1 MIIAEVL
8 KSVVVVKD
16 NLKTA
21 RTGYYLQN
29 GKKKMKNSTRRN
41 QFTHIYWRREF
52 SLNSG
57 WKTKY

>member
-16 NLKTA
+16 NLKTV

-41 QFTHIYWRREF
+41 QFTHTY
-52 SLNSG
+52 
-57 WKTKY
+57 